1 MCIVFYFIYCFF
13 SGHKWGSSLSLNSGE
28 HRRLLNLPSGKTSRL
43 TSSRR
48 RCLKRESVKISR
60 KEKLQNRYIDHSCN
74 SVLITIYQLQVHRT
88 LTNYKPLLIFVRS
101 HLKIIN
107 TQAMR
112 EDTLCWLSFMLR
124 KLPSSKKA
132 EILSN
137 KHSCLIPLLNQ
148 SLNLSVSLIS
158 LNYF

>member
-13 SGHKWGSSLSLNSGE
+13 SGHKWGSSLYLNSGE

-74 SVLITIYQLQVHRT
+74 SVLITIYQLQVST
-88 LTNYKPLLIFVRS
+88 KNTDKLQAIVDFCSKPSENHQHPGHEGRYPVLAFLYVEKVTVFQES
-101 HLKIIN
+101 
-107 TQAMR
+107 
-112 EDTLCWLSFMLR
+112 
-124 KLPSSKKA
+124 
-132 EILSN
+132 
-137 KHSCLIPLLNQ
+137 
-148 SLNLSVSLIS
+148 
-158 LNYF
+158 